1 MSNPL
6 TPPFTFIDLFCGIG
20 GFHQA
25 LEHLGG
31 ECVFASDIEQKCRT
45 VYANNYNMPVA
56 GDITEVPV
64 EDIPECNVVCAGF
77 PCQPFSKSGFQRGF
91 DDDRGNLF
99 FNICNIVK
107 HHMPEYLILENVR
120 NLASHDNGNT
130 WNVIRA
136 HIDDLG
142 YHTYATPTILNVLH
156 FNIPQNRERV
166 VIMCKRKDLGPLQE
180 LPEIPKNPKT
190 TLTRHIRDIIR
201 PEDAVGNAAYAITGK
216 MKAVETVW
224 DNFIQVVKSLGIG
237 IPKFPIWTSWWDCE
251 LDVTDAHYVKYT
263 SWINKNREFYET
275 YEETLQPWLVE
286 SRQDPLWAGA
296 VRKFEWQAGDL
307 REDDS
312 MATVLWSARG
322 SGIRVKRPDYVPTLV
337 AMNTTPVYGPEHRK
351 MTPRELLRLQ
361 SFPESFRFVEK
372 DIYKQVGNAVN
383 VTMIERCASFL
394 MFGSDLL

>member
-45 VYANNYNMPVA
+45 VYADNYNMPVA

-142 YHTYATPTILNVLH
+142 YHTYETPTILNVLH

>member
-1 MSNPL
+1 MSKA
-6 TPPFTFIDLFCGIG
+6 PPFTFIDLFCGIG

-25 LEHLGG
+25 LQRLGG
-31 ECVFASDIEQKCRT
+31 ECVFASDIEEKCRT
-45 VYANNYNMPVA
+45 VYADNYNMPVA

-64 EDIPECNVVCAGF
+64 EDIPACNVVCAGF
-77 PCQPFSKSGFQRGF
+77 PCQPFSKSGFQLGF

-99 FNICNIVK
+99 FTICKIVK

-130 WNVIRA
+130 WNVIRT
-136 HIDDLG
+136 HIDELG
-142 YHTYATPTILNVLH
+142 YHTYETPTILNVLH

-190 TLTRHIRDIIR
+190 TLTQHIRDIIR
-201 PEDAVGNAAYAITGK
+201 PEDAVGNAMYAITGK
-216 MKAVETVW
+216 MKVVETVW
-224 DNFIQVVKSLGIG
+224 DNFIQVVKSIG
-237 IPKFPIWTSWWDCE
+237 VNIPKFPIWTEWWDCE
-251 LDVTDAHYVKYT
+251 LDITHVHYVKYP

-275 YEETLQPWLVE
+275 YQEVLQPWLEE
-286 SRQDPLWAGA
+286 SRQDPLWVGA

-307 REDDS
+307 QEDDS

-337 AMNTTPVYGPEHRK
+337 AMNMTPVYGPEHRK

-394 MFGSDLL
+394 MFDGDLL